1 MQTFTQTWL
10 DVLAV
15 DDFEKITNVLD
26 PVSVAIQ
33 PQYAHAERIRALCT
47 IFHDETDATGYLEKI
62 AEISSLDSS
71 YGTFLDWLGERIGAS
86 RAVTHDGTT
95 VELDDILFATLLR
108 WKLVQNIA
116 SSDSQSINA
125 LIEKLTGSKI
135 PVKDTGAMTITLDV
149 VDAISAENLVLLRH
163 YAPEIRP
170 AGVELIF
177 TADYDSIL
185 GFNGQNLSTFNFGV
199 FNPNAI

>member
-47 IFHDETDATGYLEKI
+47 IFHDETDATEYLEKI
-62 AEISSLDSS
+62 AEISSLDSA

-86 RAVTHDGTT
+86 RTVTYNGNA
-95 VELDDILFATLLR
+95 VELDDVLYRTLLR

-116 SSDSQSINA
+116 SSDSQTINT
-125 LIEKLTGSKI
+125 LIEKLTGTKI

-149 VDAISAENLVLLRH
+149 VDAVSAENLVLLRH

-177 TADYDSIL
+177 TADYDSML